1 VSGLEK
7 KRLEAL
13 ERSVGGAGPKCLGV
27 LVSVV
32 NGKLRSSPRRG
43 EPMGAAE
50 RAAFG
55 AGGSRCPACGAGF
68 LENTGA
74 VGDPARPLGLGL
86 RGGPQG
92 SSMCP

>member
-1 VSGLEK
+1 MSGLG
-7 KRLEAL
+7 KRLEVL
-13 ERSVGGAGPKCLGV
+13 ERSVGGACPICSGV

-32 NGKLRSSPRRG
+32 NGKLRSATRRW
-43 EPMGAAE
+43 EPMCDEE

-55 AGGSRCPACGAGF
+55 AAGSRCPACGAGF

-74 VGDPARPLGLGL
+74 VGDPVRPLSLGL